1 MPFACFKVVEVV
13 RRRNL
18 DGACPELPVDEN
30 GIAYD
35 WNPAMCKRETNSFAV
50 NRL

>member
-13 RRRNL
+13 RRR
-18 DGACPELPVDEN
+18 DFHDTRSEFEVDQN

-35 WNPAMCKRETNSFAV
+35 RNQAVGERETDSLAD
-50 NRL
+50 